1 MPSRNVQDA
10 GTIMGDESLSLAA
23 RLGILTFKLINKF
36 DQVSLLEKMTYK
48 RVMQILRRAKMVKH
62 SDGDWQL
69 IKTAPSQLDVLQ
81 KLGLI
86 HTSPSPKRK
95 PGRPSKKC
103 V

>member
-1 MPSRNVQDA
+1 
-10 GTIMGDESLSLAA
+10 
-23 RLGILTFKLINKF
+23 
-36 DQVSLLEKMTYK
+36 MTYK

-86 HTSPSPKRK
+86 DTSPSPKRK
-95 PGRPSKKC
+95 PGRPPKNC